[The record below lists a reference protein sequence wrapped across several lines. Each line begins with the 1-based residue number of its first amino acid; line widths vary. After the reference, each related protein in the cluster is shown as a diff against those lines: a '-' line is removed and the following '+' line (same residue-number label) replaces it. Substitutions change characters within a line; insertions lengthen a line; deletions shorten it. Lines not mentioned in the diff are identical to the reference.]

1 MSQDERSI
9 DEQMKSIVEHRAT
22 LKFKPGEFDPIL
34 GRKIGRRGS
43 AWGTVLVVVAV
54 LSALA
59 TAIGVLLPRLR

>member
-34 GRKIGRRGS
+34 GRKVGRRS
-43 AWGTVLVVVAV
+43 FAWGTALAVVA
-54 LSALA
+54 ALA